1 LVLANIDRLSGKS
14 KAAILLVSMGPDLS
28 AEVMKHLNEEEI
40 EELTLEIA
48 NLNQVSSDVKDDV
61 LDEFHQM
68 CVAYDYLNQGGI
80 DYAKEVL
87 EKALGK
93 SKAEN
98 VINRLTASLQV
109 RPFEQLRKTDPAQL
123 LNFIQ
128 NEHPQTIAL
137 IMAYLAPDQASSILS
152 ALSSEQQTEVAKRI
166 AVMDRTSPEVIKEVE
181 RVLEQKLSSLMTD
194 EYSTAGGL
202 DSIVD
207 ILNLVDR
214 GTEKTILEELD
225 EDDPELAEDIKQRMF
240 VFEDIVLLTDRAI
253 QMVLREIDMEDLGL
267 ALKTV
272 GDEVSEKIF
281 SNLSNRAA
289 NMLKEDMEFM
299 GPVRIR
305 DVEEAQQRIVN
316 EIRRLEEAGDIVID
330 RGGGDELVV

>member
-1 LVLANIDRLSGKS
+1 MANIDRLSGKS

-305 DVEEAQQRIVN
+305 DVE
-316 EIRRLEEAGDIVID
+316 
-330 RGGGDELVV
+330 

>member
-1 LVLANIDRLSGKS
+1 MANIDRLSGKS